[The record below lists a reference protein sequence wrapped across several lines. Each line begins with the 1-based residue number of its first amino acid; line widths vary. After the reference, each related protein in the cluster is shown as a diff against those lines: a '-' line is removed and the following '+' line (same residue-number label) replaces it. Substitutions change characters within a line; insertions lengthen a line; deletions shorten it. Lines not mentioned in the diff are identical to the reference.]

1 MSEGSKYATDYGL
14 VVAYIGHQLSDST
27 LMEKGLTIMALNPS
41 EQGLIDALR
50 VIWMRPV
57 NPSAPVPAEIAPA
70 LAPVPA
76 SVPAPAPV
84 TGEVRP

>member
-14 VVAYIGHQLSDST
+14 VAAYIGHQLGDST
-27 LMEKGLTIMALNPS
+27 LMEKGLTIMALNPN

-57 NPSAPVPAEIAPA
+57 NPSAPVVPAEIVPVLAPA
-70 LAPVPA
+70 P
-76 SVPAPAPV
+76 VPAPAPV